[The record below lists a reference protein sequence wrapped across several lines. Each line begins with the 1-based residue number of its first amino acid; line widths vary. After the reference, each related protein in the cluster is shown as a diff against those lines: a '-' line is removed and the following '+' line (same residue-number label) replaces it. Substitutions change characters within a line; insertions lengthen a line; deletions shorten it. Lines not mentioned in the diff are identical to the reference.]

1 MGHLVADGLL
11 LSCINIYS
19 LQIDATVDF
28 TIFILRGHLSF
39 VWAKVSQSTKMAI
52 WSKTM
57 SLTRA
62 AALRV
67 SAGRSTST
75 ATCSMGRRLNV
86 AARAGSIAA
95 RALSTDV
102 GTLAHNAADTK
113 IGIGYLQLSPEEIQ
127 AEQELLQ
134 FLPEFQHATK
144 ILHGKDDEFA
154 ALTNWKRASLAI
166 PQLERAVEICRSSMG
181 FQSVYLLAAL
191 RHLFLTYFMQG
202 NYAMANKVMLERGEL
217 MNWPMY
223 EQERVL
229 RLFLRENTPEAALTW
244 CQKEVFT
251 SLFPKDETVPLKWTI
266 YELISKSLRDGADD
280 GLDVND
286 PLFTKAVEVL
296 RCKKD
301 MVAGKGAAADD
312 SLLSRDIPY
321 LMSQYASLCLVA
333 SGALTKPT
341 GVDNELNEQ
350 QLVSLNQAEVLWREA
365 LTWVEQTV
373 GDDVKEELTTGV
385 DAPFEAWTQTNLG
398 EVLLRKKKPEEAM
411 EHLGKALKIQQQEK
425 GGNSLALSRI
435 LGKIAEGCH
444 AVGQAVSAEGLF
456 TTAVEAFEKEK
467 FLSMTDQVEYA
478 RVLRAYGD
486 LLQNWEKREG
496 GAKQKY
502 AQADAVEQQVALLCR
517 EQNSRAPLQPV
528 FYLPL

>member
-1 MGHLVADGLL
+1 
-11 LSCINIYS
+11 
-19 LQIDATVDF
+19 
-28 TIFILRGHLSF
+28 
-39 VWAKVSQSTKMAI
+39 MAI
-52 WSKTM
+52 WSKTI
-57 SLTRA
+57 TRA
-62 AALRV
+62 AALHANA
-67 SAGRSTST
+67 SRSTS
-75 ATCSMGRRLNV
+75 AGVCSR
-86 AARAGSIAA
+86 AARLSAAANGGRIAA
-95 RALSTDV
+95 RALSTDAGTSS
-102 GTLAHNAADTK
+102 GTLAHNMADTK
-113 IGIGYLQLSPEEIQ
+113 IGIGYLQLTPEEIQ

-134 FLPEFQHATK
+134 FLPEFQQATK
-144 ILHGKDDEFA
+144 ILHGADDEFA

-166 PQLERAVEICRSSMG
+166 PQLERTVEICRSSMG

-202 NYAMANKVMLERGEL
+202 NYAMANKVMHERGEL
-217 MNWPMY
+217 MSWPMY
-223 EQERVL
+223 EQERML
-229 RLFLRENTPEAALTW
+229 RLFLRENTPEEALAW

-251 SLFPKDETVPLKWTI
+251 SLFPKDETMPLRWTI
-266 YELISKSLRDGADD
+266 YELISKSLRDGVDD
-280 GLDVND
+280 SGFDVSD

-301 MVAGKGAAADD
+301 LVAEKGGAAVDD

-321 LMSQYASLCLVA
+321 LMSQYASLSLVS
-333 SGALTKPT
+333 SGALSALAS
-341 GVDNELNEQ
+341 DNNSELSEQ
-350 QLVSLNQAEVLWREA
+350 QHVALDQAEMLWREA

-373 GDDVKEELTTGV
+373 GDDNKEELITGV

-398 EVLLRKKKPEEAM
+398 ELLLRKKKPEEAM

-425 GGNSLALSRI
+425 GGQSLALSRI
-435 LGKIAEGCH
+435 LGKIAVGCH
-444 AVGQAVSAEGLF
+444 AVGQAVSAEGLL
-456 TTAVEAFEKEK
+456 TTAVEAFEREK
-467 FLSMTDQVEYA
+467 FLSITDQVEYA

-502 AQADAVEQQVALLCR
+502 AQAEAIEKQVELLCR

>member
-1 MGHLVADGLL
+1 
-11 LSCINIYS
+11 
-19 LQIDATVDF
+19 
-28 TIFILRGHLSF
+28 
-39 VWAKVSQSTKMAI
+39 MAI
-52 WSKTM
+52 WSKTT
-57 SLTRA
+57 SSITRGA
-62 AALRV
+62 AALRA
-67 SAGRSTST
+67 SAGRSTS
-75 ATCSMGRRLNV
+75 AGSCSMGRRLNE
-86 AARAGSIAA
+86 AAGSSSAL
-95 RALSTDV
+95 RALSTNA
-102 GTLAHNAADTK
+102 GTSSNTHAHNVADTK
-113 IGIGYLQLSPEEIQ
+113 IGIGYLQLTPEEIQ

-134 FLPEFQHATK
+134 FLPEFQQATK
-144 ILHGKDDEFA
+144 ILHGTDDEFA

-166 PQLERAVEICRSSMG
+166 PQLERTVEVCRSSMG

-202 NYAMANKVMLERGEL
+202 NYAMANKVMHERGEL
-217 MNWPMY
+217 MSWPMY
-223 EQERVL
+223 EQERML
-229 RLFLRENTPEAALTW
+229 RLFLRENTPEAALAW
-244 CQKEVFT
+244 CQKDVFT
-251 SLFPKDETVPLKWTI
+251 SLFPKDETMPLKWSI

-280 GLDVND
+280 GLNVND

-301 MVAGKGAAADD
+301 LVAEKGGPADD

-321 LMSQYASLCLVA
+321 LMSQYASLIIVS
-333 SGALTKPT
+333 SGALTNPA
-341 GVDNELNEQ
+341 GGDDNNELSEQ
-350 QLVSLNQAEVLWREA
+350 QLVALNQAEALWREA

-373 GDDVKEELTTGV
+373 GDDNKEELTTGV

-398 EVLLRKKKPEEAM
+398 ELLLRKKKPEEAM

-435 LGKIAEGCH
+435 LSKIAVGCH

-456 TTAVEAFEKEK
+456 TTATEAFEREK
-467 FLSMTDQVEYA
+467 FLSISDQVEYA

-486 LLQNWEKREG
+486 LLQNWEKREA

-502 AQADAVEQQVALLCR
+502 AQAEAIEKQVELLCQ